1 MEDQA
6 ETMDTKSAAVLGNF
20 QLSAQLP
27 NGQTLA
33 FTGYVF
39 DGESKEAVEDRVDI
53 FQDII
58 ARQRARCEV
67 PELEARLDMAL
78 RNMRSMHDTLSELET
93 KKDGGVKLTAQ
104 ERQTINNLRVN
115 MRHADEEIEKGK
127 KSIDETKKK
136 AGMA

>member
-1 MEDQA
+1 MEDKM
-6 ETMDTKSAAVLGNF
+6 EVMDTKSAAVLGNF

-27 NGQTLA
+27 NGQSLA

-39 DGESKEAVEDRVDI
+39 DGESKEAVESRVDI
-53 FQDII
+53 FQDVI

-78 RNMRSMHDTLSELET
+78 KNMRQMNEALTGLEN
-93 KKDGGVKLTAQ
+93 KQDGGVKLTAQ
-104 ERQTINNLRVN
+104 EKQTINNLRVN
-115 MRHADEEIEKGK
+115 LRQANEDIEKGK
-127 KSIDETKKK
+127 KSIDDTRRK